1 MKPSPEHSLLLCI
14 AGPTASGKTA
24 LAIDL
29 AHRYGT
35 EILSADAR
43 QFYREMSIGTAKP
56 TAAELKSVPHH
67 FIDFL
72 SVTEDYNIGK
82 FEQDALKRLDELFL
96 KHRIVILVGGSGL
109 YIRAVCQGLDELPPG
124 DPIIRE
130 EVIRLWQEQGLP
142 ALQAEL
148 ERADPEYYQ
157 TVDLKN
163 PSRLIRA
170 LEVCRQTG
178 LPFSTF
184 RQSKAKPRNFSIATL
199 ILNPE
204 RTALYARID
213 QRVDEMMQH
222 GLLEEVRGLLPY
234 KDRNPL
240 ATVGYQELFPYFEGN
255 SSLESAVALIKQH
268 SRNYAKRQMTWFRK
282 VPNATW
288 IHPSDRA
295 SIVQWADTVTQSF
308 RNAS

>member
-1 MKPSPEHSLLLCI
+1 ME
-14 AGPTASGKTA
+14 
-24 LAIDL
+24 
-29 AHRYGT
+29 
-35 EILSADAR
+35 SAD
-43 QFYREMSIGTAKP
+43 
-56 TAAELKSVPHH
+56 
-67 FIDFL
+67 
-72 SVTEDYNIGK
+72 
-82 FEQDALKRLDELFL
+82 
-96 KHRIVILVGGSGL
+96 
-109 YIRAVCQGLDELPPG
+109 
-124 DPIIRE
+124 
-130 EVIRLWQEQGLP
+130 P
-142 ALQAEL
+142 A
-148 ERADPEYYQ
+148 YYQ